1 MDYNELLE
9 RAFSKA
15 SSLSKERQDFSIPEA
30 DVVPQGSKTIVRNLA
45 KIADA
50 ARRGEDE
57 IAKYITKEL
66 AVPVSIEEHRLVISS
81 RVDQKVLNDKIAK
94 FFNTYVICKE
104 CKKPDTHY
112 ASTDRGFIV
121 IVCEACGAR
130 YTVKHY

>member
-15 SSLSKERQDFSIPEA
+15 SSLSKESQDFSIPEA

-50 ARRGEDE
+50 ARRVEDE
-57 IAKYITKEL
+57 ISKYITKEL
-66 AVPVSIEEHRLVISS
+66 AVPVSIEEHRLVISA
-81 RVDQKVLNDKIAK
+81 RVDQKALNDKIAK
-94 FFNTYVICKE
+94 FFNIYVICKE

>member
-1 MDYNELLE
+1 MDYNELLD

-15 SSLSKERQDFSIPEA
+15 SSLSKESQDFKIPEA
-30 DVVPQGSKTIVRNLA
+30 DVVIQGNKTIVRNLA
-45 KIADA
+45 KIADI
-50 ARRGEDE
+50 ARREEEE

-66 AVPVSIEEHRLVISS
+66 AVPVNIEEHRLVISG
-81 RVDQKVLNDKIAK
+81 RIDPKNINEKIAK
-94 FFNTYVICKE
+94 FFNIYVICKE

-112 ASTDRGFIV
+112 ASIERGYIV